1 MALARSDHEI
11 AVRTSATNVH
21 ISISE
26 HAIVAAIFVLDIV
39 LIAAITSATVFG
51 QDDGALEPSADVI
64 HPFPVVAAAV
74 WLLPLLLMWS
84 GLYHSTNLLSFR
96 AQVVTFLWIGLYY
109 ASLTMAAGLVSHVRP
124 TSSLPLS
131 SPLLFAP
138 FAVMTHHVL
147 WLLLLRVCAMAG
159 CFARKRIVVLSVGAS
174 IDAHTRRAFE
184 RTGYRILGEF
194 AFDSGRSH
202 QCFQNVLAFARGSGA
217 DGLFLAGDYDP
228 LVFSTLEQLRT
239 SATPV
244 FFFPTGSLA
253 TLLKGPLWGADPTPL
268 FELRRGTLDD
278 AQQLLKRVT
287 DILVA
292 ATALLLLSPTLALVA
307 LVIRLDSSGPIIFRQ
322 TRLGRNGVPFEIYK
336 FRTMKVWEDGTD
348 VRQACREDARVTR
361 VGRWLRKTSI
371 DELPQLINVLR
382 GDMSLVGPRPH
393 ALAHDRYYGECI
405 PKYSVRQNVRPGL
418 TGWAQVNGHR
428 GETPTIDKMAQ
439 RIALDLWYIDHLNE
453 SLDVEIML
461 RTLIVILRSPDAY

>member
-1 MALARSDHEI
+1 MTLTRSEHEI

-26 HAIVAAIFVLDIV
+26 HAIIVAIFVLDIA
-39 LIAAITSATVFG
+39 LIAAFTSATDFG
-51 QDDGALEPSADVI
+51 QGDGALEPSADVI
-64 HPFPVVAAAV
+64 HPFPVVTASV

-84 GLYHSTNLLSFR
+84 GLYHGRNLLNLS

-109 ASLTMAAGLVSHVRP
+109 ASLAMAAGLVSHVRP
-124 TSSLPLS
+124 TSSLLLS

-138 FAVMTHHVL
+138 FAVMAHHVL
-147 WLLLLRVCAMAG
+147 WLLLLRVCTTVG
-159 CFARKRIVVLSVGAS
+159 YFARKRIVVLSVGAL
-174 IDAHTRRAFE
+174 IDTHTRRAFE
-184 RTGYRILGEF
+184 RAGYRILREF
-194 AFDSGRSH
+194 ALDSARSYE
-202 QCFQNVLAFARGSGA
+202 CLQNALVFTLCSGA
-217 DGLFLAGDYDP
+217 DGLFLAGDYDK

-253 TLLKGPLWGADPTPL
+253 TLLKGPFWGSDPTPL
-268 FELRRGTLDD
+268 FELRRGALDD

-287 DILVA
+287 DIVVA
-292 ATALLLLSPTLALVA
+292 AAALLLLSPALALVA
-307 LVIRLDSSGPIIFRQ
+307 FAIRLESSGPIIFRQ

-336 FRTMKVWEDGTD
+336 FRTMKVWEDGAH
-348 VRQACREDARVTR
+348 VRQACRDDARVTR

-405 PKYSVRQNVRPGL
+405 PEYKVRQNVRPGI

-428 GETPTIDKMAQ
+428 GETPTVDKMAQ
-439 RIALDLWYIDHLNE
+439 RIALDLWYIDHLSE

-461 RTLIVILRSPDAY
+461 RTLIHILRSRDAY